1 MQALT
6 RREPA
11 LPRVPLIAGPHAI
24 GSIAR
29 PLLAELLAAPLP
41 LAEHG
46 GAAHLQAP
54 WDEALDTLA
63 DWLRANGHA
72 GRWRDERIAVPDNRT
87 GQRVSRVERG
97 VSRNLGITT
106 CAVQVHAAVQG
117 QPLWWLQQRALDK
130 ATDPG
135 RWDSLAGGL
144 VADGEHPAQAAVREA
159 WEEAGVRVEQALDVR
174 ACGRYTVRR
183 PVDDSGSHGYMV
195 EVVHTYAWLLPPGL
209 QPDNRDGEV
218 MAFAAHDTQA
228 IDERVAHGELTLE
241 AAVAIALSAGVAQAD
256 TA

>member
-11 LPRVPLIAGPHAI
+11 LPRVPLIAGPHVI

-46 GAAHLQAP
+46 GAARLQAP

-72 GRWRDERIAVPDNRT
+72 GRWRDERIAVPDTRT

-117 QPLWWLQQRALDK
+117 QPTWWLQQRALDK

-174 ACGRYTVRR
+174 ACGQYTVRR

-218 MAFAAHDTQA
+218 MAFAAHDAQA
-228 IDERVAHGELTLE
+228 IDDRVAHGELTLE

-256 TA
+256 AA